1 DTVVVGGLALGFC
14 VKKSVMQALD
24 LGFKVIVNL
33 AATRAVLP
41 DTVDSVIA
49 EMKEKGALF
58 VKNADD
64 IIVERFA

>member
-1 DTVVVGGLALGFC
+1 
-14 VKKSVMQALD
+14 MQALD

-58 VKNADD
+58 VANADE

>member
-1 DTVVVGGLALGFC
+1 
-14 VKKSVMQALD
+14 KSVMQALD

>member
-1 DTVVVGGLALGFC
+1 
-14 VKKSVMQALD
+14 M
-24 LGFKVIVNL
+24 IVNL

-41 DTVDSVIA
+41 DTVDNVIA